1 MEFSLN
7 FASINLLVIFGAT
20 VAANLIGGLWYSP
33 FLFGNFWRKDSG
45 LGASTGPMSNPAGTF
60 VAAFIFQFL
69 AACMLGG
76 LLGHNVGPS
85 EGATLG
91 ALLGFALV
99 FTAIGITNLFEG
111 RPLRLVVIHAGY
123 HMVALSVIGAI
134 IGQWN

>member
-7 FASINLLVIFGAT
+7 FASINLLVLFGAT
-20 VAANLIGGLWYSP
+20 VAANLIGAVWYSP
-33 FLFGNFWRKDSG
+33 FMFGNIWRKDAG
-45 LGASTGPMSNPAGTF
+45 LGEGSGSMSNPAATF
-60 VAAFIFQFL
+60 VAAFILQFL
-69 AACMLGG
+69 AASMLGG